1 MVSSKVLAVR
11 RIVLTRFAMLMNGI
25 LYVVATP
32 IGNLGD
38 VTRRGQEVLAAVTTI
53 ACEDTRRTASLL
65 AHLGIPKPKL
75 VALHEHNED
84 SVGERLVERLRGGED
99 VALVS
104 DAGTP
109 LLSDPGFLL
118 LRRCWDAQVKCVPI
132 PGPASPIAALSVC
145 PLPTNGFFFQ
155 GFLAAK
161 AVRRREQLQGLLAR
175 ENAVVFFEAPHRIE
189 GCLEDI
195 DALAPTRRVFVARE
209 LTKQYEHLLCG
220 PAAEVL
226 AELQQAQAVRGEF
239 VCVLEGAAPVDTGDE
254 VSAEHQRLLQLL
266 CEEMGPAKAA
276 RLVASFSGLKKSRLY
291 DLALTFKS

>member
-1 MVSSKVLAVR
+1 
-11 RIVLTRFAMLMNGI
+11 MNGS

-84 SVGERLVERLRGGED
+84 SISERLIERLRAGDD

-118 LRRCWDAQVKCVPI
+118 LRRCWEEQLKCVPV
-132 PGPASPIAALSVC
+132 PGAASPIAALSVC
-145 PLPTNGFFFQ
+145 PLPTHEFFFQ
-155 GFLAAK
+155 GFLPAK
-161 AVRRREQLQGLLAR
+161 ATRRRERLLQMLAR
-175 ENAVVFFEAPHRIE
+175 DSAVVFFEAPHRIE
-189 GCLEDI
+189 GCLSDLHE
-195 DALAPTRRVFVARE
+195 LAPTRRIFVARE

-220 PAAEVL
+220 TAAEVL
-226 AELQQAQAVRGEF
+226 ASLQQAQAVRGEF
-239 VCVLEGAAPVDTGDE
+239 VCVLEAAEPVVADE
-254 VSAEHQRLLQLL
+254 AVSPEHQRLLLLL
-266 CEEMGPAKAA
+266 CDEMGPAKAA
-276 RLVASFSGLKKSRLY
+276 RLVASYTGVTKSRLY
-291 DLALTFKS
+291 DLALSLKT

>member
-1 MVSSKVLAVR
+1 
-11 RIVLTRFAMLMNGI
+11 MLMNGS

-84 SVGERLVERLRGGED
+84 SISERLIERLLGGED
-99 VALVS
+99 IALVS

-118 LRRCWDAQVKCVPI
+118 LRRCWDAQVTCVPV
-132 PGPASPIAALSVC
+132 PGAASPMAALSVC
-145 PLPTNGFFFQ
+145 PLPTHEFFFQ
-155 GFLAAK
+155 GFLPAK
-161 AVRRREQLQGLLAR
+161 ATRRRERLQTMLAR
-175 ENAVVFFEAPHRIE
+175 DSAVVFFEAPHRIE
-189 GCLEDI
+189 ACLADLN
-195 DALAPTRRVFVARE
+195 DLAPTRRVFVARE

-226 AELQQAQAVRGEF
+226 DSLQQAQAVRGEF
-239 VCVLEGAAPVDTGDE
+239 VCVLEGAEPVPVGED

-266 CEEMGPAKAA
+266 CDEMGPAKAA
-276 RLVASFSGLKKSRLY
+276 RLVASYTGTKKSRLY
-291 DLALTFKS
+291 DLALTFKPT